1 MTARTLLI
9 PSSSFVSQHGAPV
22 AASGFRVFGGA
33 ETAVVTSQSWGA
45 ILQRGGVSSFVALAG
60 AVAVKAGFSARASRR
75 ANTAESALVCRVVGV
90 SPPINEKWD
99 PLNLGSTEQKMERYT
114 EVEIKHGRISML
126 ACIGYVMPEIFRFP
140 GCENFKSGL
149 GALSTLPAE
158 GWVQLVLF
166 IGAHEVLVK
175 PRANGLGRFDFGLG
189 TELLEGISA
198 EELERKQTAERNNG
212 RLAMAAIIGL
222 MWQDGTFG
230 ASPIATIAT
239 DGLWGPGL
247 DRFVQY
253 IPQCN
258 SLLTGR
264 IWC

>member
-1 MTARTLLI
+1 MAKSIATCSLLVPCTA
-9 PSSSFVSQHGAPV
+9 FVPQGGV
-22 AASGFRVFGGA
+22 AVGRQGLVGKA
-33 ETAVVTSQSWGA
+33 ERPVVTPQSWTDVV
-45 ILQRGGVSSFVALAG
+45 QRGAAPSLIAFAG
-60 AVAVKAGFSARASRR
+60 AAAGLGVHRCRQETKAQPVL
-75 ANTAESALVCRVVGV
+75 ALRVVGI

-114 EVEIKHGRISML
+114 AVEIKHGRISML

-140 GCENFKSGL
+140 GCEQFKSGL

-175 PRANGLGRFDFGLG
+175 PRPGGLGSFDFGLG
-189 TELLEGISA
+189 TELLEGISD

-230 ASPIATIAT
+230 ASPIYTIAT

-258 SLLTGR
+258 SLTTGR